1 MVYIWLKKHKIM
13 VIVAIIALG
22 LGLIWVKTRMWK
34 DLSGI
39 FNSVKDRFTE
49 EKKLPD
55 SVEALMG
62 ERVIPVNVFKVSE
75 AHFKDSI
82 LTSGSVKGGAQIDLR
97 FEKEGKVSEFR
108 FKEGEIVK
116 KGDVIAR
123 LDPKDT
129 YLKLRQ
135 AQIQLNQ
142 YQKLYEIGAIIKAKL
157 EEAQINYEMARADYN
172 KTFLKAPRDGLLG
185 EKNTEPGEFVTPQAK
200 VATLIDI
207 EDVFVEG
214 GIIEKDIDKIRKKQK
229 VLVSVQTYQGI
240 DFMGEVEGISP
251 YLDLKTRT
259 QTVKIKL
266 ENPRGSLLPGM
277 FARVKIV
284 VFEKSNALV
293 VPLMS
298 LKVVTQGGAKYF
310 QVFVIDEENFAHS
323 RWVETGYSSF
333 DYVEITGG
341 LNPEDIVV
349 KQIPEEL
356 KDGAKVEIVA
366 VTEYREE

>member
-251 YLDLKTRT
+251 YLDMTYHNVYL
-259 QTVKIKL
+259 
-266 ENPRGSLLPGM
+266 SC
-277 FARVKIV
+277 
-284 VFEKSNALV
+284 
-293 VPLMS
+293 
-298 LKVVTQGGAKYF
+298 
-310 QVFVIDEENFAHS
+310 
-323 RWVETGYSSF
+323 
-333 DYVEITGG
+333 
-341 LNPEDIVV
+341 
-349 KQIPEEL
+349 
-356 KDGAKVEIVA
+356 
-366 VTEYREE
+366 